1 MDLDDQELF
10 YTLILNKKLK
20 EKDLKR
26 LRQEYAKIVEKD
38 RAEIRDMLG
47 RINKIDKELGD
58 IERWPKKKR
67 KQLKQQK
74 QY

>member
-26 LRQEYAKIVEKD
+26 LREEYAKIIQKD
-38 RAEIRDMLG
+38 REEIKDMLG

-58 IERWPKKKR
+58 IER
-67 KQLKQQK
+67 
-74 QY
+74 

>member
-58 IERWPKKKR
+58 IERWPKKK
-67 KQLKQQK
+67 
-74 QY
+74 YVNFI

>member
-26 LRQEYAKIVEKD
+26 LRQEYAKIIQKD
-38 RAEIRDMLG
+38 REEIRDMLG

-58 IERWPKKKR
+58 IERWVR
-67 KQLKQQK
+67 NGEI
-74 QY
+74 

>member
-26 LRQEYAKIVEKD
+26 LRQEYAKIIQKD
-38 RAEIRDMLG
+38 REEIRDMLG

-58 IERWPKKKR
+58 IER
-67 KQLKQQK
+67 
-74 QY
+74 

>member
-20 EKDLKR
+20 EKDLKI
-26 LRQEYAKIVEKD
+26 LREEYAKIIQKD

-47 RINKIDKELGD
+47 RINKIDKELGEL
-58 IERWPKKKR
+58 ER
-67 KQLKQQK
+67 
-74 QY
+74 

>member
-26 LRQEYAKIVEKD
+26 LREEYAKIIQKD
-38 RAEIRDMLG
+38 RKEIRDMLG

-58 IERWPKKKR
+58 IER
-67 KQLKQQK
+67 
-74 QY
+74 

>member
-20 EKDLKR
+20 ERDLKK
-26 LRQEYAKIVEKD
+26 LGQEYAKIIQKD
-38 RAEIRDMLG
+38 REEIRDMLG

-58 IERWPKKKR
+58 IERWPKKKL
-67 KQLKQQK
+67 LKK
-74 QY
+74 LKHI

>member
-58 IERWPKKKR
+58 IER
-67 KQLKQQK
+67 
-74 QY
+74 

>member
-26 LRQEYAKIVEKD
+26 LREEYAKIIQKD

-58 IERWPKKKR
+58 IER
-67 KQLKQQK
+67 
-74 QY
+74 

>member
-20 EKDLKR
+20 ERDLKR
-26 LRQEYAKIVEKD
+26 LREEYAKIIQKD
-38 RAEIRDMLG
+38 REEIKDMLG

-58 IERWPKKKR
+58 IERWPKKN
-67 KQLKQQK
+67 
-74 QY
+74 

>member
-47 RINKIDKELGD
+47 RINKIDKELGEL
-58 IERWPKKKR
+58 ER
-67 KQLKQQK
+67 
-74 QY
+74 

>member
-26 LRQEYAKIVEKD
+26 LREEYAKIIQKD
-38 RAEIRDMLG
+38 REEIRDMLG

-58 IERWPKKKR
+58 IERWVKKKGW
-67 KQLKQQK
+67 KN
-74 QY
+74 

>member
-10 YTLILNKKLK
+10 YTLILNNKLK

-26 LRQEYAKIVEKD
+26 LREEYAKIIQKD
-38 RAEIRDMLG
+38 REEIRDMLG

-58 IERWPKKKR
+58 IERWVKKK
-67 KQLKQQK
+67 Q
-74 QY
+74 

>member
-26 LRQEYAKIVEKD
+26 LRQEYTKIIQKD
-38 RAEIRDMLG
+38 REEIRDMLG

-58 IERWPKKKR
+58 IER
-67 KQLKQQK
+67 
-74 QY
+74 

>member
-26 LRQEYAKIVEKD
+26 LREEYAKIIQKD
-38 RAEIRDMLG
+38 REEIRDMLG
-47 RINKIDKELGD
+47 RINKIDKELGEL
-58 IERWPKKKR
+58 ER
-67 KQLKQQK
+67 
-74 QY
+74 

>member
-26 LRQEYAKIVEKD
+26 LREEYAKIIQKD
-38 RAEIRDMLG
+38 REEIRDMLG

-58 IERWPKKKR
+58 IER
-67 KQLKQQK
+67 
-74 QY
+74 

>member
-26 LRQEYAKIVEKD
+26 LRQEYAKIIEKD

-47 RINKIDKELGD
+47 RINKIDKELGEL
-58 IERWPKKKR
+58 ER
-67 KQLKQQK
+67 
-74 QY
+74 

>member
-26 LRQEYAKIVEKD
+26 LRQEYAKIIQKD
-38 RAEIRDMLG
+38 REEIKDMLG

-58 IERWPKKKR
+58 IERWPKKKK
-67 KQLKQQK
+67 KQ
-74 QY
+74 

>member
-10 YTLILNKKLK
+10 YTLLLNKKLK

-26 LRQEYAKIVEKD
+26 LREEYAKIIQKD
-38 RAEIRDMLG
+38 REEIRDMLG

-58 IERWPKKKR
+58 IER
-67 KQLKQQK
+67 
-74 QY
+74 

>member
-26 LRQEYAKIVEKD
+26 YREEYAKIIEKD
-38 RAEIRDMLG
+38 RAEIKDLLG

-58 IERWPKKKR
+58 IER
-67 KQLKQQK
+67 
-74 QY
+74 

>member
-26 LRQEYAKIVEKD
+26 LREEYAKIIQKD
-38 RAEIRDMLG
+38 REEIKDMLG

-58 IERWPKKKR
+58 IERWPKKK
-67 KQLKQQK
+67 
-74 QY
+74 YVSFI

>member
-20 EKDLKR
+20 ERDLKR
-26 LRQEYAKIVEKD
+26 LRQEYAKIIQKD
-38 RAEIRDMLG
+38 REEIRDMLG

-58 IERWPKKKR
+58 IERWLKKK
-67 KQLKQQK
+67 
-74 QY
+74 

>member
-26 LRQEYAKIVEKD
+26 YREEYAKIIQKD
-38 RAEIRDMLG
+38 REEIRDMLG

-58 IERWPKKKR
+58 IER
-67 KQLKQQK
+67 
-74 QY
+74 

>member
-26 LRQEYAKIVEKD
+26 LREEYAKIIQKD
-38 RAEIRDMLG
+38 RKEIRDMLG

-58 IERWPKKKR
+58 IERWVKKKF
-67 KQLKQQK
+67 
-74 QY
+74 YM